1 MGHADVVKKLSGTSS
16 QLSVFRT
23 ASASGKAEGACRE
36 EPRRSTANPNFCS
49 SLRITARYTRLL
61 MDRRS
66 ALKALGLLA
75 GAAALEGCA
84 ARHVVQA
91 VTPLQAASPLLKL
104 PKVNVQ
110 ADREIRTVVGLRP
123 FRPSGFV
130 VKTQKLDSKLVV
142 HNYGHGGGGVTLSWG
157 TGELA
162 CREVDRT
169 GDKNVAVL
177 GCGAVGL
184 ATARL
189 LQERGC
195 NVTIYAKELTPHTT
209 SNIAGAQWFPFMV
222 FHRGQQSPDFM
233 SRFVEASH
241 LSNAR
246 YQVMVGQRYGIR
258 WLPNYSMGD
267 APIANGGLLSLDSPL
282 RDLLPDMRDLQPA
295 ENPFPFPAVRQ
306 FQTMM
311 IEPNTYLPAVMEDF
325 RIAGGQIQVRE
336 FAGVADLQE
345 LPQQVI
351 VNCTGLGAKMLF
363 GDEELTPVKGQLTFL
378 LPQPEVQY
386 CTLPPDLYM
395 FPRSDGILLGGT
407 HQTGVWSLDP
417 DLQAKAQIVAEHA
430 RIFREMRSG

>member
-1 MGHADVVKKLSGTSS
+1 M
-16 QLSVFRT
+16 
-23 ASASGKAEGACRE
+23 
-36 EPRRSTANPNFCS
+36 N
-49 SLRITARYTRLL
+49 
-61 MDRRS
+61 RRS

-75 GAAALEGCA
+75 GTAALEGCA
-84 ARHVVQA
+84 ARHISQC
-91 VTPLQAASPLLKL
+91 VTPPPAASQLLKL

-130 VKTQKLDSKLVV
+130 VRAQKLDDKLVV

-169 GDKNVAVL
+169 SEKNIAVL

-195 NVTIYAKELTPHTT
+195 TVTIYAKDLPPHTT
-209 SNIAGAQWFPFMV
+209 SNIAGAQWFPVTV

-233 SRFVEASH
+233 AQFVEAAH
-241 LSNAR
+241 FANAR
-246 YQVMVGQRYGIR
+246 YQVMVGPRYGIR
-258 WLPNYSMGD
+258 WLPNYVMSET
-267 APIANGGLLSLDSPL
+267 PIPNGGLLSLDSPI
-282 RDLLPDMRDLQPA
+282 RDLVVEMRDLSPA

-311 IEPNTYLPAVMEDF
+311 IEPNTYLPAMMEDF

-336 FAGVADLQE
+336 FASIAELQE

-363 GDEELTPVKGQLTFL
+363 GDDELTPVKGQLTIL
-378 LPQPEVQY
+378 LPQPEIQY

-407 HQTGVWSLDP
+407 HQAGVWSLDP
-417 DLQAKAQIVAEHA
+417 DLQAKAQILSEHA